1 MAGPENQ
8 VYPGWRILVGTIDLI
23 NNDVALDD
31 HGFLDFVGPDSS
43 HHHISQDDFGEREKE
58 SRQNLEDPERSI

>member
-23 NNDVALDD
+23 DDVALDD
-31 HGFLDFVGPDSS
+31 HGLLDFAGPDSS
-43 HHHISQDDFGEREKE
+43 HYHISQDDFGEREKVPSE
-58 SRQNLEDPERSI
+58 LRRP